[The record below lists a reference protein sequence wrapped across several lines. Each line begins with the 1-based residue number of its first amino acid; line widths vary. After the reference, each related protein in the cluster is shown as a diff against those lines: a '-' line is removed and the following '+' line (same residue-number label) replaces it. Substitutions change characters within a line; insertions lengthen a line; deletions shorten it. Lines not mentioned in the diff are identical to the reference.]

1 MQFGTFGLSSD
12 CDEGGAGAERD
23 HMPDPAVAVSLG
35 QVEVAEIKMRLSIF
49 RGKPRKNKSRIP
61 HTCLTLE
68 AFELI
73 QSQSDQPQ

>member
-35 QVEVAEIKMRLSIF
+35 QVEVAEIKMRLAYSGGNQ
-49 RGKPRKNKSRIP
+49 GKTKAAYRIP
-61 HTCLTLE
+61 V
-68 AFELI
+68 
-73 QSQSDQPQ
+73 